1 MSQQATLAGFAAA
14 TPTDRLFFALFP
26 DRGVAERLAALAA
39 TQCERH
45 GLHGRPQSAERMH
58 VTLFH
63 LGDSAGL
70 REDVVKAAQQAAARV
85 RAAPFAVAFDQVA
98 TFAGHR
104 QRKPFVLKS
113 SGGNEALRAF
123 HAQLGRELRTA
134 GLGRCVAAGFEP
146 HVTLAYTAHDVAA
159 EPVTPVSWLAGE
171 FVLIHSLLGKTRH
184 IPLARWTLAVS

>member
-26 DRGVAERLAALAA
+26 DRGVAEHLAALAA
-39 TQCERH
+39 AQCERH

-70 REDVVKAAQQAAARV
+70 REDVVKAAQQAAAQV
-85 RAAPFAVAFDQVA
+85 HAAPFVVAFDQIV

-123 HAQLGRELRTA
+123 HAQLGRALHAA

-146 HVTLAYTAHDVAA
+146 HVTLAYDARDVAA
-159 EPVTPVSWLAGE
+159 ESVAPVAWLAVE

-184 IPLARWTLAVS
+184 IPLACWALEAS

>member
-1 MSQQATLAGFAAA
+1 
-14 TPTDRLFFALFP
+14 
-26 DRGVAERLAALAA
+26 
-39 TQCERH
+39 
-45 GLHGRPQSAERMH
+45 MH

-70 REDVVKAAQQAAARV
+70 REDVVKAAQQAAAQV

-113 SGGNEALRAF
+113 SGGNAALRAF
-123 HAQLGRELRTA
+123 HAQLGRELHAA

-146 HVTLAYTAHDVAA
+146 HVTLTYTARDVAA

-184 IPLARWTLAVS
+184 IPLARWPLVVS